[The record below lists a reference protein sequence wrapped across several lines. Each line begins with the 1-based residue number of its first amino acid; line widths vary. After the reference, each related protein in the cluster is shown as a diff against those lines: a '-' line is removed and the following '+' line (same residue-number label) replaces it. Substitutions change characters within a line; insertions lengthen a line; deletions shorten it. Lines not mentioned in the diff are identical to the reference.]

1 MPKEGAVGDGF
12 YVQGYVL
19 SGDVRAVNR
28 IGGGPALLDMTSLAA
43 TGVERLGGRFDGE
56 ISWRTMFNPDAGR
69 AHVALSGLPTTDV
82 IVSYRHGGSV
92 GGPAAGLVAKQVD
105 YPWEV
110 GDDGSLLATIQAVLA
125 NGYRLEWLQ
134 QLTAG
139 RVVHAS
145 ATNGASLDGGA
156 VGTPTNFGASAYLQ
170 SFSLGSGTANVVV
183 QDSAD
188 NVSFATVTGLS
199 FAAITGTGRTAERV
213 ITSPTQ
219 QVRRYVRV
227 ASTGTFTN
235 LDFWVGFIR
244 HLTAT
249 L

>member
-1 MPKEGAVGDGF
+1 MPRETAVGDGF

-28 IGGGPALLDMTSLAA
+28 IGGGPSLLDMTSLAA
-43 TGVERLGGRFDGE
+43 AGMERLAGRFDGE
-56 ISWRTMFNPDAGR
+56 ISWRVMFNTDAGR
-69 AHVALSGLPTTDV
+69 SHAVLSALPTTDV

-105 YPWEV
+105 YPWEA

-125 NGYRLEWLQ
+125 TGYHLEWLE
-134 QLTAG
+134 QLTPG
-139 RVVHAS
+139 KTVHAS
-145 ATNGASLDGGA
+145 ATNGTSIDGGA
-156 VGTPTNFGASAYLQ
+156 TGTPTNFGASAYLH

-188 NVSFATVTGLS
+188 NTSFATVPGLA
-199 FAAITGTGRTAERV
+199 FTAITGAGRTAERV

-219 QVRRYVRV
+219 QIRRYVRV

-235 LDFWVGFIR
+235 LDFWCAFIR